1 MSMHIDSAPQDGP
14 VILGTATRLSH
25 HYVITLSIVS
35 TSYAWWW
42 QMRCVI
48 VLGLTGSEPL
58 TLNTAVFIVN
68 HFNRMRVFAFIPTP
82 RRGPLLCSKNWGG
95 AFFLARVSPY
105 TFELSIG

>member
-1 MSMHIDSAPQDGP
+1 MHIDSAPQDGP

-48 VLGLTGSEPL
+48 VLGLLGSEPYSEHRHVHCEPFSI
-58 TLNTAVFIVN
+58 AYES
-68 HFNRMRVFAFIPTP
+68 
-82 RRGPLLCSKNWGG
+82 LLLSLRYGGDHCLFKSRGG
-95 AFFLARVSPY
+95 ALFLAKVSPY